1 MLINELKD
9 NFTQV
14 SNEIITDTRITA
26 VAVRVYIYIASKP
39 TGWNVFNQD
48 IQKRLNIKDKQTLAN
63 VWKLLISTGYIK
75 RNKITKDMDTNLKV
89 GSYYYKIFAMPVK
102 NPPLDTTHIT
112 EKPTF
117 GKNPP
122 HSNTIPLRNIRT
134 NSNKEEEK
142 DKKEI
147 IAYKQVENLNIEAIE
162 MWFNYKGKAYTKQGK
177 TLSINKLR
185 KYPLDIQLKM
195 VENSILNGYKGL
207 FEVKEYKTLA
217 KVENNQNKADISD
230 YVPVEERW

>member
-112 EKPTF
+112 LNRNKTSRGDFRFSEKV
-117 GKNPP
+117 
-122 HSNTIPLRNIRT
+122 S
-134 NSNKEEEK
+134 
-142 DKKEI
+142 
-147 IAYKQVENLNIEAIE
+147 
-162 MWFNYKGKAYTKQGK
+162 
-177 TLSINKLR
+177 
-185 KYPLDIQLKM
+185 
-195 VENSILNGYKGL
+195 
-207 FEVKEYKTLA
+207 VKCC
-217 KVENNQNKADISD
+217 I
-230 YVPVEERW
+230 

>member
-14 SNEIITDTRITA
+14 SNEIITDTRISA

-48 IQKRLNIKDKQTLAN
+48 IQNRLDIKDKQTLAN

-75 RNKITKDMDTNLKV
+75 REKITKEMDTKLKV
-89 GSYYYKIFAMPVK
+89 GSYLYKIFAMPVS
-102 NPPLDTTHIT
+102 NPPLGKTHIT

-122 HSNTIPLRNIRT
+122 HSNTIPISNIKT
-134 NSNKEEEK
+134 NNNKEEEPK
-142 DKKEI
+142 SEMVAYEQDKKI
-147 IAYKQVENLNIEAIE
+147 NVEALK
-162 MWFNYKGKAYTKQGK
+162 MWFEYKGKSYTKQGK

-185 KYPLDIQLKM
+185 KYTLDTQMAM
-195 VENSILNGYKGL
+195 VENSIMNGYKGL
-207 FEVKEYKTLA
+207 FELK
-217 KVENNQNKADISD
+217 QPKAHQTQEVAE
-230 YVPVEERW
+230 YVPLDDRW